1 MPKKKT
7 TSKPVK
13 AVKKNYSFFQTHKHL
28 RWLLPLLLLVVVGL
42 LFVVKHTFS
51 DQNTVDRSA
60 IVKQQIKQVIPFHL
74 DQEKL
79 TPTVTPVETGF

>member
-7 TSKPVK
+7 TIKSVK
-13 AVKKNYSFFQTHKHL
+13 AVKKNSSFFQTHKHL

-42 LFVVKHTFS
+42 LFVVKHKLS
-51 DQNTVDRSA
+51 DQDTVDRSA
-60 IVKQQIKQVIPFHL
+60 IVKQQIKQLIPLHL

-79 TPTVTPVETGF
+79 TPTVTPIETGF